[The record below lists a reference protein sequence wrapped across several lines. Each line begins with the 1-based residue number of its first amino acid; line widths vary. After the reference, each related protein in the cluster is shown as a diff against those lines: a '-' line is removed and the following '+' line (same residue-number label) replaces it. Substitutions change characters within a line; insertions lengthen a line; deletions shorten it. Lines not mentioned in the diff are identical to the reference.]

1 MRRLSLLL
9 AALCGCSPAQPDDCV
24 RHLADVNGSLNRG
37 AAGGVGGGTG
47 GAPPLNPAVLAAV
60 GAPVTLTF
68 FAPLTSCVSDTL
80 RIDAVAIDPEG
91 RSAPAMQVGALEQTV
106 FSAVKANVTFTP
118 TRPGLHTLKVAFEPS
133 LGARSRFVEVA
144 ADGLSG
150 QVLRVPI
157 PLGAAGLWPLA
168 DDTVASELRS
178 VDDITISSTAGMLTH
193 FRGTQLVVA
202 GPVLWSIDPL
212 TQMLERR
219 VFEDGGVRLT
229 HSFPDF
235 PEVPTPA
242 LQEEHFAL
250 RYRASGQLSTVSISP
265 DGGFRVDDHSFYARV
280 DPPLAYYGASGSLK
294 RWSLEECPF
303 PCSNIEDLAAVDAQF
318 VWRHSPATGLT
329 GVSRTARFD
338 DPPLQLAHSP
348 EALSSPPAAFERL
361 PLWLRTQSDDRSVL
375 VSATDAGLQFT
386 GWRRSEVLR
395 VGRDHVLLTDE
406 VPGFVRVVRK

>member
-9 AALCGCSPAQPDDCV
+9 AVLCGCSPPQDDCV
-24 RHLADVNGSLNRG
+24 RQLADVNGSLNRG
-37 AAGGVGGGTG
+37 VGGGTG
-47 GAPPLNPAVLAAV
+47 GGTGHGAVLAAV
-60 GAPVTLTF
+60 GAPITLTF

-80 RIDAVAIDPEG
+80 RIDAVAIDPDG
-91 RSAPAMQVGALEQTV
+91 RSTPAMQVGALEQTV

-150 QVLRVPI
+150 QVIRVPI
-157 PLGAAGLWPLA
+157 PAGATASAGLWPLT

-178 VDDITISSTAGMLTH
+178 VDDITISSPAGMLTH
-193 FRGTQLVVA
+193 FRGAQLVVA
-202 GPVLWSIDPL
+202 GQVLWSIDPL
-212 TQMLERR
+212 THMLERR

-235 PEVPTPA
+235 PALPTPA
-242 LQEEHFAL
+242 LHDEDFAL
-250 RYRASGQLSTVSISP
+250 RYRTSGQLSTVSIWA
-265 DGGFRVDDHSFYARV
+265 DGGFRVNDHSFYAPV
-280 DPPLAYYGASGSLK
+280 DPPLAYFGTPNGSVT

-318 VWRHSPATGLT
+318 VWRHSPLTGLT
-329 GVSRTARFD
+329 GASRTTSFQE
-338 DPPLQLAHSP
+338 PPLQLAHTP

-375 VSATDAGLQFT
+375 VSVTDAGLHFT

-395 VGRDHVLLTDE
+395 VGREHVLLTDE
-406 VPGFVRVVRK
+406 GPGFVRVVRK